1 MADPNNPPPGECRQ
15 CWQHAHDKSIH
26 RQLGRR
32 EDCQACVSHMYGNH
46 PPAMIVPGRR
56 WF

>member
-15 CWQHAHDKSIH
+15 CWRHAHDKSIH

-46 PPAMIVPGRR
+46 PPEMIVPGRR